1 MRLHPFRL
9 VALSLVAALLG
20 GPVLAQTA
28 PAKPAAKP
36 AVKPAAKAAPGKA
49 DQTPAKPRPKLM
61 TRDELRACLA
71 RQDASKVEA
80 DAISLA
86 DKELAAERDRVLAER
101 DVIKQRQAEI
111 EASEKA
117 ILDENKRVAAV
128 FESLKEKLPKMSKK
142 EAAEAKED
150 YEKQAAVVNGQIDPH
165 NTRKR
170 VFVAEV
176 GVFEQ
181 RVEKFNKSKDEL
193 GARADKLGDAQDAWR
208 SECGNRPYDEVDEI
222 ALRKEKEK
230 ADKAKAAAQ

>member
-1 MRLHPFRL
+1 MRLVPFRL
-9 VALSLVAALLG
+9 AALSLVAAFLG

-36 AVKPAAKAAPGKA
+36 AAKTAPSKAEPA
-49 DQTPAKPRPKLM
+49 PAKPRPKLM
-61 TRDELRACLA
+61 TRDELRTCLA
-71 RQDASKVEA
+71 RQDANKVEA
-80 DAISLA
+80 DAIAAA
-86 DKELAAERDRVLAER
+86 DKGLATERDSVLAER
-101 DVIKQRQAEI
+101 DVIKQRQIEI
-111 EASEKA
+111 ETSEKA

-128 FESLKEKLPKMSKK
+128 FESLKEQLPKMSKK
-142 EAAEAKED
+142 DAAEAKAD

-165 NTRKR
+165 NARKR
-170 VFVAEV
+170 IFMAEA

-208 SECGNRPYDEVDEI
+208 NECGNRPYDEVDEI